1 MLLLEQNS
9 YNEKKYLS
17 NHIERPIGLKCDL
30 VNNNNIYKMIINKNF
45 YDELIITDKIN
56 INYKKL
62 TGKTLDSFKPC
73 KFICDNESLIYDSLL
88 YSQLSTPNLRTISEK
103 IHKLFTEE
111 LDDFFENKINSNYH
125 SEIIKETLLKAD
137 KMIMLF
143 DRTNKNILLLN
154 GLINILIVD
163 KCVILFNDLFLS
175 IVYNNIILSSCEN
188 KSIGFKFNKSNVV
201 GMIKNNNKKGLI
213 NIKEQPDKTINMY
226 IKHTDPQS
234 RLECCESNLIIYPNN
249 DQIEFCKK
257 LGVNTLH
264 KYKSK
269 TNTSNIISVYS
280 KEGDNNLR
288 YRGKY
293 KSSSKDGKTIKEIL
307 EINDKVVYE
316 KDEEEVL
323 IDSISNLTLKDD
335 DLIIGWKITKNIN
348 GEYRIIKLGI
358 PVDAEKLKPVHEE
371 FFVTREKER
380 SNKAIVMDIQLPVKE
395 EISVVPKEMVA
406 YSFVYSDTNKFE
418 YKVGCEVIPDTF
430 CSDPAQS
437 CASGIHY
444 YRDRNSIFEI
454 YL

>member
-1 MLLLEQNS
+1 MLLLEQKS
-9 YNEKKYLS
+9 YNETKYRD
-17 NHIERPIGLKCDL
+17 NHIERPIRLKCDL
-30 VNNNNIYKMIINKNF
+30 VNHNNIYKMIINKNF
-45 YDELIITDKIN
+45 YDELVISDKIN
-56 INYKKL
+56 MNYKKI
-62 TGKTLDSFKPC
+62 TGKTLESFKPC
-73 KFICDNESLIYDSLL
+73 KIVYDNERLIYDLL
-88 YSQLSTPNLRTISEK
+88 LCSQLSTHNLKTISEK
-103 IHKLFTEE
+103 IQKIFSEE
-111 LDDFFENKINSNYH
+111 LDIFFQNEINSN
-125 SEIIKETLLKAD
+125 SQLEKIKETLLKAD

-143 DRTNKNILLLN
+143 DRRNKNILLLN

-163 KCVILFNDLFLS
+163 NCTIIFDHSFLS
-175 IVYNNIILSSCEN
+175 IVHNNIILSSCEN
-188 KSIGFKFNKSNVV
+188 KSLGIKFNT
-201 GMIKNNNKKGLI
+201 NNIVAIIRNNTKKALI
-213 NIKEQPDKTINMY
+213 NIKEQTDKTINMY
-226 IKHTDPQS
+226 IKNTDPDS

-249 DQIEFCKK
+249 DQLEFCKK
-257 LGVNTLH
+257 LGVNNLH

-293 KSSSKDGKTIKEIL
+293 KSTSKEGKTIKEIL

-316 KDEEEVL
+316 KDEEKVL

-380 SNKAIVMDIQLPVKE
+380 SNKAIVMDIQLPVKD

-406 YSFVYSDTNKFE
+406 YSFVYSSTNKFE
-418 YKVGCEVIPDTF
+418 YKVGCEVVPDTF